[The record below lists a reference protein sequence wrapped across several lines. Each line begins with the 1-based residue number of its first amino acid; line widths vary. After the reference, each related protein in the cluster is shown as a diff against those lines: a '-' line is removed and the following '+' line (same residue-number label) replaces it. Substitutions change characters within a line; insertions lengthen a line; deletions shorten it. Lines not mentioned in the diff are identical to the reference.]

1 MNWYG
6 VFVAGLL
13 LLAGCQPPPQVKL
26 AAPLTIAL
34 YPSERDAVAAISNA
48 ARTTPQSFAAY
59 EDLQLSEHC
68 AVRLLHDFRV
78 SCVETRNKQA
88 AWIAYSQL
96 SEARVQSLA
105 LSAPPRIVAPER
117 QP

>member
-1 MNWYG
+1 MNRY
-6 VFVAGLL
+6 VFLTAGIC
-13 LLAGCQPPPQVKL
+13 LLAGCQPPPQLKL
-26 AAPLTIAL
+26 AAPLSIAL
-34 YPSERDAVAAISNA
+34 YSSEQDAVAAISNA

-59 EDLQLSEHC
+59 EDLQFSEHC

-96 SEARVQSLA
+96 SEARTQSLT